1 MEGVL
6 FDLGVLY
13 DGTLWQR
20 WLWRQ
25 VHRLGHPCEFQNFV
39 KAWDERFQPDV
50 NRGLRPFDEA
60 LRCFLLSRGLCP
72 GAVSELVA
80 AGGHERK
87 RIETQDRPM
96 MGVAATLRRLS
107 GAGYSLA
114 VLAESDSPAPVLR
127 QRLMRNGLGTCDL
140 AVVTSRDVAAVQP
153 EPAGYAACL
162 EMVGKPADVVAYVGR
177 DNTRLAGARRMGL
190 GTIAL
195 SAAKSETDGAD
206 VHLRRFE
213 DLLNLLGAPAPVR
226 KPWRLSIQKA
236 A

>member
-25 VHRLGHPCEFQNFV
+25 VDRLGHPCEFQEFV
-39 KAWDERFQPDV
+39 RAWDERFQPDV

-60 LRCFLLSRGLCP
+60 LSCFLLGRGLCP
-72 GAVSELVA
+72 GAVAELVA
-80 AGGHERK
+80 SGGQERK
-87 RIETQDRPM
+87 RIETQDRPLV
-96 MGVAATLRRLS
+96 GVAATLRRLS
-107 GAGYSLA
+107 GAGFSLA
-114 VLAESDSPAPVLR
+114 VLADSDAPALALR
-127 QRLMRNGLGTCDL
+127 QRLMRSGLGTCDL

-162 EMVGKPADVVAYVGR
+162 EAVGKPASEVAYVGR
-177 DNTRLAGARRMGL
+177 DVNRLAGARKMGL
-190 GTIAL
+190 ETIAL
-195 SAAKSETDGAD
+195 GGAADAD
-206 VHLRRFE
+206 VHVRRFE
-213 DLLNLLGAPAPVR
+213 DLLNVLGTPAPIR
-226 KPWRLSIQKA
+226 TPWRLSAKRA